1 MAKRVLELKNNQ
13 AQVKGDSQILIYKD
27 AESDVSM
34 SEGADNDKEEEEFD
48 SEEEIKEIPI
58 GGSKRRHMDD
68 DDLGS
73 QSLDDSVSSSGS
85 DGYDDGA
92 ADVGE
97 DMSFGSQ

>member
-1 MAKRVLELKNNQ
+1 
-13 AQVKGDSQILIYKD
+13 LIYKD

-58 GGSKRRHMDD
+58 GGSKRRHMDE

-92 ADVGE
+92 ADEGE
-97 DMSFGSQ
+97 DMSFGS